1 MTRHRA
7 LLLGFVLLVC
17 AIGISAWAYPSL
29 PVRVATH
36 WNLAGEANGYSSRL
50 IAVSLMPV
58 MISFVWLL
66 MLVLP
71 AISPRGFRL
80 EVSAAPF
87 YTSLL
92 AVIAMMLAVHVGI
105 LHAQLTGS
113 APSHAHFL
121 IPIGLLFVVL
131 GAVMGRLKRNF
142 WIGVRTPWTLASD
155 EVWARTNQLAGALF
169 VLGGIGTVAASL
181 VGGAR
186 APILLVVV
194 AVVALV
200 PIAYSYVLYRRIEG
214 FGENEL

>member
-1 MTRHRA
+1 MTRNRA
-7 LLLGFVLLVC
+7 LLLGFVLLVG
-17 AIGISAWAYPSL
+17 AIVVSGWAYPLL
-29 PVRVATH
+29 PLRVATH

-50 IAVSLMPV
+50 VAVSLMPV

-80 EVSAAPF
+80 EASAAPF

-92 AVIAMMLAVHVGI
+92 AVIAMMLAVHFGI
-105 LHAQLTGS
+105 LHAQVTGA

-131 GAVMGRLKRNF
+131 GTVMGRLKRNF

-155 EVWARTNQLAGALF
+155 EVWARTNQLAGTLF

-186 APILLVVV
+186 APVLLIVVGIV
-194 AVVALV
+194 AIV

-214 FGENEL
+214 FGENDL